1 MNKDYVVITDS
12 NSEIPLQFA
21 KEHNVDFVPMPYV
34 LDEKEVEYQLGE
46 FTNFKEFYDK
56 VRAGKMPST
65 STYPPQYYIEKLT
78 PYLEDGKD
86 ILFISFS
93 SELSSAFSYLSTG
106 CNELKET
113 YPDRKILVVDTKRIS
128 APMALLVMDI
138 FRKYDEGMSIDD
150 LYNWTEAN
158 KLNYRVYFM
167 VDDINHLKRGGR
179 ISPTVAAI
187 GTMLS
192 IKPILTEND
201 EGAIVKFGSE
211 KGRKKAISK
220 IISLMDEEITND
232 KNQEILIVHADSLK
246 DAEALKMAACEK
258 VGCEKVLMQNV
269 GPVIGTHCGP
279 GTLALAYKGKMNN

>member
-12 NSEIPLQFA
+12 NSEMPLQFA

-34 LDEKEVEYQLGE
+34 LDEDEVAYQLGE
-46 FTNFKEFYDK
+46 FTNFKDFYDK
-56 VRAGKMPST
+56 VREGKMPST

-78 PYLEDGKD
+78 PYLENGKD
-86 ILFISFS
+86 VLFVSFS
-93 SELSSAFSYLSTG
+93 SELSSAFSYLNTACS
-106 CNELKET
+106 ELRDSF
-113 YPDRKILVVDTKRIS
+113 PDRKIIAVDTKRIS
-128 APMALLVMDI
+128 APMALLVMDV
-138 FRKYDEGMSIDD
+138 FRKYEEGISIDD
-150 LYNWTEAN
+150 LHNWIETN
-158 KLNYRVYFM
+158 KLNYKVYFM

-192 IKPILTEND
+192 IKPILTESD
-201 EGAIVKFGSE
+201 EGAIIKFGSE

-220 IISLMDEEITND
+220 IISLMDEEITDN

-246 DAEALKMAACEK
+246 DAESLKKAACEK

-269 GPVIGTHCGP
+269 GPVIGSHCGP
-279 GTLALAYKGKMNN
+279 GTLAIAYKGKMND